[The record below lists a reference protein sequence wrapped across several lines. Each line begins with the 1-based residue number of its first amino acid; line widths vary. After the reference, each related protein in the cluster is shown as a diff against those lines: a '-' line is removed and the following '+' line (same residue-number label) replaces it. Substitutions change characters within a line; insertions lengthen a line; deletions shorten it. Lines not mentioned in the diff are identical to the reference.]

1 VNHVVLGLGPE
12 PVDPEEL
19 GILSVAKNSITSS
32 FIDGGVG
39 ATELLPPTFYV
50 GSAVDPCG

>member
-1 VNHVVLGLGPE
+1 MNHVVLGLGPE